1 MSPSQIILKTQR
13 GGNIKFILQDQDY
26 LDVKTD
32 TTFVN
37 NCRPIS
43 LMNIGAKILNKIK
56 QTKFNNT
63 FKGSYMVIKWDSAL
77 EIKNDSTS
85 TNPSMPKNK
94 G

>member
-1 MSPSQIILKTQR
+1 
-13 GGNIKFILQDQDY
+13 
-26 LDVKTD
+26 
-32 TTFVN
+32 
-37 NCRPIS
+37 
-43 LMNIGAKILNKIK
+43 MNIGAKILNKIK

-77 EIKNDSTS
+77 EFKNDSTS